1 MKDIKE
7 KHMKIIIMIVMVV
20 AAIVSE
26 ASPLAV
32 PAKIAVREAAERIGV
47 RAGAEAGTRALVR
60 GGSALAAVTAERESA
75 KASARAIAGGIAEKV
90 TPGKI
95 LAVGGATAVVVGT
108 HEVADGVQTMGA
120 SVGKAVEENPDAAVE
135 LGREILSL
143 PKTVISI
150 AGVFIMVVL
159 AWFVW
164 PFLVLARNFLRLAVS
179 RRLRMAG
186 LVHEPDLS
194 KMVAAHGGHA
204 STGAL
209 VWIVGA
215 FVLLTALGIWR
226 AVESHGRAGVSK
238 PHRANVVAEICEKYD
253 NAVERHLNAFRAD
266 VDATAKERFGR
277 VRCNV
282 PCVAAKFGTMSKC
295 AALVKSITLDKMK
308 DGKRTENE
316 IKNSLEAD
324 YYRGLYAAS
333 DAVSGCLDRLKG
345 NLEQD
350 SKEFRGELE
359 RKLVSKGLQ
368 GDKEFKELLEA
379 CETRINAAKRE
390 QSLSQRDAGVA
401 VAFEA
406 ICVRHTVSVIARIL
420 GKAAARQA
428 GTMVAGAGA
437 AVVDG
442 PLPILDA
449 IAAISIAGC
458 TAWTGWDVYKAT
470 KVIPKKL
477 SQTLYSTVDE
487 CERQCRE
494 DVLRRGEELS
504 RRFVLRKATS

>member
-1 MKDIKE
+1 
-7 KHMKIIIMIVMVV
+7 MKIMMLIVMAV
-20 AAIVSE
+20 AAIVSV

-32 PAKIAVREAAERIGV
+32 PAKIAVREAAERIGA
-47 RAGAEAGTRALVR
+47 RAGVESGTRALVR

-120 SVGKAVEENPDAAVE
+120 SVGKAVEENPDEAVE
-135 LGREILSL
+135 LGREFLSL

-150 AGVFIMVVL
+150 AGVFIMVLL
-159 AWFVW
+159 AWFAW
-164 PFLVLARNFLRLAVS
+164 PFLVMARNLLRLAVS
-179 RRLRMAG
+179 RRLRTAG
-186 LVHEPDLS
+186 LVHEPDLP
-194 KMVAAHGGHA
+194 KMAAAHGGHV

-215 FVLLTALGIWR
+215 FVLLTTLGIWR
-226 AVESHGRAGVSK
+226 VVDSYGLAGVCKS
-238 PHRANVVAEICEKYD
+238 HRARVVAEICEKYD
-253 NAVERHLNAFRAD
+253 DAVERHLNAFRAD
-266 VDATAKERFGR
+266 VDATAKEHFGR
-277 VRCNV
+277 VRSNV
-282 PCVAAKFGTMSKC
+282 PCVAAKFGTISKC

-324 YYRGLYAAS
+324 YYRDLYAAS
-333 DAVSGCLDRLKG
+333 DAVAGCLDRLRG
-345 NLEQD
+345 NLGQD
-350 SKEFRGELE
+350 TKVLREELE
-359 RKLVSKGLQ
+359 RKLVSEGLQ
-368 GDKEFKELLEA
+368 GEEEYKELLEV
-379 CETRINAAKRE
+379 CETRINAAKSE
-390 QSLSQRDAGVA
+390 LSLSQLDAGIA
-401 VAFEA
+401 VAIET
-406 ICVRHTVSVIARIL
+406 ICIRHTVSVVARIL

-428 GTMVAGAGA
+428 GTMVAGVGA
-437 AVVDG
+437 AAVDG
-442 PLPILDA
+442 PLPVGDA

-458 TAWTGWDVYKAT
+458 TAWTCWDVYKAT

-504 RRFVLRKATS
+504 RRVGFRKANS